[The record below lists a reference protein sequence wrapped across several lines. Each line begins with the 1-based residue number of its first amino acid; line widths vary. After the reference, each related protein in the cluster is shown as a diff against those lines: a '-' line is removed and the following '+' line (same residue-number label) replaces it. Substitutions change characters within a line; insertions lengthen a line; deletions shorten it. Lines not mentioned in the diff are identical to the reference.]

1 MTYRNILVPVT
12 GDAECG
18 PAIDAALQLAS
29 RFDAHLVGLH
39 VKVSSLEKLPFFDEG
54 LAQPKDISREFA
66 NLRRKILYSEEAA
79 RTQFEAHRQ
88 QVDMPVAEK
97 PLDEVRATASFQV
110 IARRSETTLSEVAR
124 VYDLVVMPAVGTI
137 AGDEA
142 FHAVAGVLVGSGRPV
157 LVIPKDVP
165 EALGTN
171 LFVSWNRSAQ
181 SARAVAAAAAFIEA
195 ASRVTVAYANTGAK
209 AGRTLEELV
218 ASLAWRGVAADAQRI
233 NPQGESVAQLLVSH
247 AESAGADLMVMGAYS
262 HSRLRDFVLGGVTQQ
277 ILRNVTLP
285 ILMMH

>member
-39 VKVSSLEKLPFFDEG
+39 VKVSSLEKLSFFDEG
-54 LAQPKDISREFA
+54 LAQPKDISRQLA
-66 NLRRKILYSEEAA
+66 NLRRNISYSEEAA
-79 RTQFEAHRQ
+79 RTQFEARRR
-88 QVDMPVAEK
+88 QVDMPVEEE
-97 PLDEVRATASFQV
+97 PLEQARATASFQV
-110 IARRSETTLSEVAR
+110 IARRSETTLAEVAR
-124 VYDLVVMPAVGTI
+124 IYDLVVMPAVGTV

-142 FHAVAGVLVGSGRPV
+142 LQAVVGVLFGSGRPV

-195 ASRVTVAYANTGAK
+195 ASRVTVAYVNTGAK
-209 AGRTLEELV
+209 AGPTLEEVV
-218 ASLAWRGVAADAQRI
+218 ASLAWRGVAANAQRI